1 VEISCEVI
9 WGANS
14 GAQILGRKFM
24 KPTNIAVGML
34 LTLAAFPTQAQTTI
48 DVAKISCR
56 QFIFDDIALSKSIA
70 VWLSGYYSGMQHN
83 TVVDMGQMEHNI
95 DKVED
100 FCRLNLEITV
110 MDATKKAL
118 GVGK

>member
-1 VEISCEVI
+1 
-9 WGANS
+9 
-14 GAQILGRKFM
+14 M
-24 KPTNIAVGML
+24 KITNIAVGTL

-70 VWLSGYYSGMQHN
+70 IWLSGYTSGTQRN
-83 TVVDMGQMEHNI
+83 TLVDMNQMEHNI

-100 FCRLNLEITV
+100 FCRLNLETTV
-110 MDATKKAL
+110 MDAAKKAL
-118 GVGK
+118 AAGK